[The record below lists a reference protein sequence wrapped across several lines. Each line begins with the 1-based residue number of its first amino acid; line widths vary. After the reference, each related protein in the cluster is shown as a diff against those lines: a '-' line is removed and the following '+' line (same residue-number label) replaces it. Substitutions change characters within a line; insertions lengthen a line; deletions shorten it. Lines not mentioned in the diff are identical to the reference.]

1 MCDTVDVTYQNNAN
15 WNNSQYPNYQ
25 NFYCNDCADYVSQ
38 CLHAGGIPTTSS
50 WSYSP
55 YTPSWGNVGPLQ
67 YYLSTNGYI
76 TYDVTLKPWQD
87 GSQRRCLS

>member
-50 WSYSP
+50 WSYPHIHIAGVGLVHSSTICRPMGILRTVSP
-55 YTPSWGNVGPLQ
+55 
-67 YYLSTNGYI
+67 
-76 TYDVTLKPWQD
+76 
-87 GSQRRCLS
+87 